1 MEGLYETMRDPINS
15 CAIGLCMYGAGYFTP
30 YEIDSEKKMRYKGE
44 EVSGGKNLK
53 NIISNELPNIKQE
66 IPMASK
72 GSEIKD
78 IDLKIGNKK
87 NIRDELA
94 NIADISKE
102 KQESWVSKTWHKMTQ
117 LF

>member
-1 MEGLYETMRDPINS
+1 
-15 CAIGLCMYGAGYFTP
+15 
-30 YEIDSEKKMRYKGE
+30 
-44 EVSGGKNLK
+44 
-53 NIISNELPNIKQE
+53 
-66 IPMASK
+66 MASK